1 MRKSLKISL
10 SLVASAVLVATV
22 GLTSAQATPSAIPL
36 SAGSTFSTYDCA
48 GSGLSNVN
56 LSTLAVTAASAAHSC
71 YASPNSVAYNPIDA
85 HIYGLAINGATGTLI
100 ANDVQGRELS
110 VFAGNS
116 NHKVVTGTS
125 GNPVSFAINPIDGTA
140 YLNDATGKFYTLNLS
155 TGVASNPI
163 QSSPNVN
170 GLYGMAFSSNGT
182 LYGYSNAVGADLMSI
197 NPVTGVSAVVKA
209 NFKSGIEDVA
219 GNDAIFG
226 MAFDANGNVYF
237 VANSYHTGDGD
248 GGSSV
253 YSSKMTDFT
262 ANSAMF
268 KTSSGGTHTWS
279 GSASSWASVG
289 APIITYGNLAVSFNS
304 QGGSAAKSSRF
315 YSSTVLNSVTPAM
328 TNSAITL
335 PNPTR
340 RKYTFSGWFDSANGG
355 TKIGDA
361 GDSYTPDSTES
372 ITLYA
377 QWTSNS
383 DLAAT
388 GSNPGELAGTSLAG
402 GAFVLA
408 GLGILLYRRRTAS
421 K

>member
-1 MRKSLKISL
+1 MRKSFIIS
-10 SLVASAVLVATV
+10 SALAVSAILVATL
-22 GLTSAQATPSAIPL
+22 GAGSAQASPSPIPL
-36 SAGSTFSTYDCA
+36 SSGSTFSTYDCG

-71 YASPNSVAYNPIDA
+71 YAAPNSVAYNPVDA

-110 VFAGNS
+110 TFAGNS

-140 YLNDATGKFYTLNLS
+140 YLNDAAGKFYTLNLS

-170 GLYGMAFSSNGT
+170 GLYGMAFSPNGT
-182 LYGYSNAVGADLMSI
+182 LYGYSNSVGADLVSI
-197 NPVTGVSAVVKA
+197 NPTTGASAVVKA

-219 GNDAIFG
+219 GSDAIFG
-226 MAFDANGNVYF
+226 MTFDANGNVYF

-253 YSSKMTDFT
+253 YSSTMADFT

-268 KTSSGGTHTWS
+268 KTTSGGTHTWS
-279 GSASSWASVG
+279 GSTSNWSSIG

-304 QGGSAAKSSRF
+304 QGGSSSKSSRF
-315 YSSTVLNSVTPAM
+315 YSSTVLNSVTPVM

-335 PNPTR
+335 PSPTR
-340 RKYTFSGWFDSANGG
+340 RNYTLSGWFDSATGG
-355 TKIGDA
+355 TKIGNA
-361 GDSYTPDSTES
+361 GDSYTPDSDS
-372 ITLYA
+372 AITLYA
-377 QWTSNS
+377 QWTRNE
-383 DLAAT
+383 LANT
-388 GSNPGELAGTSLAG
+388 GSNYGELVETGLS
-402 GAFVLA
+402 GAALMLV
-408 GLGILLYRRRTAS
+408 GLGIVLYRRRSAT